1 MNTSEVLVDPNVSVE
16 FEVFGKVQGCSFTKY
31 CKDLCEEL
39 NVGGWIKNTKRGTI
53 TGKIQGPKSRVEQI
67 VYWLSN
73 KGSPESH
80 IERCD
85 LNNWQMLAK
94 LDYTSFTIRF

>member
-1 MNTSEVLVDPNVSVE
+1 MFFS
-16 FEVFGKVQGCSFTKY
+16 CSFTKY